1 MAVQKE
7 IYIAG
12 RRIGLGTGVKGSA
25 EISRSTTQTFDGPK
39 NSGLDKVP
47 HTLEISKLVCDTLDD
62 YIELDALMMRMRNE
76 PATITISETIVSPEG
91 ERFTVLKHYINCLVD
106 GDEYEMSAEDITALT
121 LKFASED
128 MTPEYPDR

>member
-76 PATITISETIVSPEG
+76 PETITISETIVSPEG
-91 ERFTVLKHYINCLVD
+91 ERFTVLKHYINCSFGRRVCIPRARCHYRIFIAIGSFTQRLN
-106 GDEYEMSAEDITALT
+106 I
-121 LKFASED
+121 
-128 MTPEYPDR
+128 

>member
-39 NSGLDKVP
+39 NSGVDKVP
-47 HTLEISKLVCDTLDD
+47 HNLEISKLVCDTLDD
-62 YIELDALMMRMRNE
+62 YIELDTLMIRMRNE
-76 PATITISETIVSPEG
+76 PETITISETIVSPEG

-106 GDEYEMSAEDITALT
+106 GDEYEMTVEDITALT

-128 MTPEYPDR
+128 MTSEYPDR

>member
-25 EISRSTTQTFDGPK
+25 EISRSATQTFDGPK

-62 YIELDALMMRMRNE
+62 YIELDALMIRMRNE
-76 PATITISETIVSPEG
+76 PETITISETIVGPEG

-106 GDEYEMSAEDITALT
+106 GDEYEMTAEDITALT

-128 MTPEYPDR
+128 MTSEYPDR

>member
-62 YIELDALMMRMRNE
+62 YIELDALMMSMRNE
-76 PATITISETIVSPEG
+76 PETITISETIVSPKG

-106 GDEYEMSAEDITALT
+106 GDEYEMNAEDITALT

>member
-1 MAVQKE
+1 MAAQKE

-76 PATITISETIVSPEG
+76 PETITISEIIVSPEG

>member
-62 YIELDALMMRMRNE
+62 YIELDALIIRMRNE
-76 PATITISETIVSPEG
+76 PETITISETIVSPEG

-106 GDEYEMSAEDITALT
+106 GDEYEMTAEDITALT

-128 MTPEYPDR
+128 MTSEYPDR